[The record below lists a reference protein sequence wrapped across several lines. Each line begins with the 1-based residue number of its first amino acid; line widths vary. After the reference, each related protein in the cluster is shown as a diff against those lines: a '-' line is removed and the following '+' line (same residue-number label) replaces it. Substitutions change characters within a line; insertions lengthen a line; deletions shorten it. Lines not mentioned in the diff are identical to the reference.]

1 MELSDL
7 ANTGLAGVAV
17 VSVVSIVIIVKG
29 VFALIKNDMSHHSES
44 NIRLAEKIEQFIDIV
59 KDKIR

>member
-7 ANTGLAGVAV
+7 ANTGLAGVAI

-29 VFALIKNDMSHHSES
+29 VFGLLKNDMNHHTAS
-44 NIRLAEKIEQFIDIV
+44 NIRLAEKIEQLLDVV
-59 KDKIR
+59 KDKIK